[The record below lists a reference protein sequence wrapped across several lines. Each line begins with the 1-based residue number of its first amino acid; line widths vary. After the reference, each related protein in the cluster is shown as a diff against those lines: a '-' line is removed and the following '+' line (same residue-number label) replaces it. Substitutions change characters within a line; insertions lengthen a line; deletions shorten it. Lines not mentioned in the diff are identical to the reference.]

1 MTSNQKPI
9 IIAFDGTAASGKSS
23 IAKLVAEKC
32 GYEYLDTG
40 LMFRKVAY
48 FCIKQDI
55 DFNDKHKVLE
65 AISTINFDDSIDEGE
80 IYSDN
85 ISNITSQIAT
95 KKYIREDLLKIQRG
109 FANAKNGVVVDGRD
123 IGTIVFPNADFKFFF
138 DASLEERAIR
148 RYNHLRNK
156 GKDVVLSQVFES
168 LKTRDQRD
176 KNRYVAPLKKAED
189 AYAIDTTGYSIKEV
203 LDIVL
208 NKIKNLTK

>member
-176 KNRYVAPLKKAED
+176 KNRCIAPLRKAED